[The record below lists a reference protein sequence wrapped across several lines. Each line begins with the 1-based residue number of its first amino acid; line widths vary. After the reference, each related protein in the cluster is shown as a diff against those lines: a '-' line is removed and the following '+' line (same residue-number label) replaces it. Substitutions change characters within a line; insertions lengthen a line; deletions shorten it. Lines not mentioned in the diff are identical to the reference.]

1 MINIFLY
8 TLDLQPNGNKTENCL
23 TTFKQNNDEKPMW
36 FDRPCNESDVTNQ
49 PGHRFMCECN
59 VLDEQNTILGKIS
72 PTFKSN

>member
-1 MINIFLY
+1 MINILY

-23 TTFKQNNDEKPMW
+23 TTFKQNNNEKPMW
-36 FDRPCNESDVTNQ
+36 FDRPCNESDVTDK

-59 VLDEQNTILGKIS
+59 VSDEQNMILGKIF